1 MSIYTS
7 ERFNG
12 MIFFASDNERE
23 NYRERYSKRLLAYYT
38 GLQEKATC
46 PATFW
51 DRESDWET
59 TIYNWL
65 KGWEK
70 RHPISGIILCTILS
84 GILISLLV
92 EIILKAIC
100 FAL

>member
-1 MSIYTS
+1 
-7 ERFNG
+7 
-12 MIFFASDNERE
+12 MIFFASDNEGE

-84 GILISLLV
+84 GILISLLA